1 MSLILEGED
10 GIVSHQK
17 SFPGQLV
24 SWSLSGSIGL
34 PLVHHGKMES
44 SADDWNPLLQS
55 LLFCFFNFKSK
66 WYIPLHRAPGR
77 VGGGG
82 WGGGS
87 GLAFPFPTN
96 ARPRPPLCTP
106 RVPFRPPFSLQR
118 AHTGASSPCPTPF
131 SFQPCALPSLLAF
144 RLVSELP
151 ARVVH
156 HYWLCSVEEGG
167 NSGSWKGAGG
177 KKVIITAESLG
188 EKHKNQP
195 TSHTAKVN
203 LLMAYLYYLIM
214 PKLCLSTSQS
224 WVTENLFFFFN
235 GGKGM
240 G

>member
-17 SFPGQLV
+17 SYPGQLV
-24 SWSLSGSIGL
+24 SWSLSGSICL
-34 PLVHHGKMES
+34 PLFHHGKTES

-55 LLFCFFNFKSK
+55 LMFCFFNFKSK
-66 WYIPLHRAPGR
+66 WYIPLHRARGGR
-77 VGGGG
+77 GEP
-82 WGGGS
+82 
-87 GLAFPFPTN
+87 GLAFSSPTN
-96 ARPRPPLCTP
+96 ARPRPPLCTL
-106 RVPFRPPFSLQR
+106 RVPLRPPFSLQR
-118 AHTGASSPCPTPF
+118 ARTGASSSCPTLF
-131 SFQPCALPSLLAF
+131 SFQPCALPSLPAS

-177 KKVIITAESLG
+177 KKAIITAESLG

-203 LLMAYLYYLIM
+203 LLMVYLYYLII